1 MRRTIVPVVLV
12 AGLLFAGEAE
22 GQDWREL
29 VVRQLD
35 HAGEMVRADGH
46 TDANVLPRNQV
57 IGVLEDGATSY
68 VEIRLQQ
75 GVEYFFAGACDQ
87 DCNDLDLRLY
97 LSEDFE
103 EVASDVETDDVPL
116 LSFKAP
122 SDGAYL
128 LGVDMADCDE
138 EICYYGFRV
147 FQK

>member
-1 MRRTIVPVVLV
+1 MRRTIVPFVVLIGLLV
-12 AGLLFAGEAE
+12 AGRAE

-29 VVRQLD
+29 VVQQLD
-35 HAGEMVRADGH
+35 HAGELVRADGH

-68 VEIRLQQ
+68 VEVTLESGI
-75 GVEYFFAGACDQ
+75 EYFFAGACDQ

-97 LSEDFE
+97 LAEDFE

-116 LSFKAP
+116 LSFRAP
-122 SDGAYL
+122 GTGSYL
-128 LGVDMADCDE
+128 LGVDMADCE
-138 EICYYGFRV
+138 AEICYYGFRV

>member
-1 MRRTIVPVVLV
+1 MRRTIVAVVLAV
-12 AGLLFAGEAE
+12 GLMLAGEAE

-35 HAGEMVRADGH
+35 HAGELVRADGR
-46 TDANVLPRNQV
+46 TDANVLSRNQL
-57 IGVLEDGATSY
+57 IGVLADEGTSY
-68 VEIRLQQ
+68 VEVLLQG

-87 DCNDLDLRLY
+87 DCSDLDLRLY
-97 LSEDFE
+97 LAEDFE

-116 LSFKAP
+116 LSFTAP
-122 SDGAYL
+122 TSGTYL

-147 FQK
+147 YQR